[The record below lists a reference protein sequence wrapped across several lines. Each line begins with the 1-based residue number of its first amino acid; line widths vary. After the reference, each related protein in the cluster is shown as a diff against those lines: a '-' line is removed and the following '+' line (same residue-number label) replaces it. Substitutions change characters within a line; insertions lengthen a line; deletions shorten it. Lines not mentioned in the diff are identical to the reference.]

1 MAQRSFA
8 ELSLS
13 RVGYTSTEMFGHQL
27 VAVAEAKN
35 GLREVEDFWIEGR
48 HVLSKDRS
56 RSSRKDDAL
65 GSLKVVCVNRGW
77 KDFGVDSK
85 VPDSLGNQVGVLA
98 SKIKNCQKVVIGHLP
113 FLVKQDISSRLVD
126 NR

>member
-1 MAQRSFA
+1 
-8 ELSLS
+8 
-13 RVGYTSTEMFGHQL
+13 
-27 VAVAEAKN
+27 
-35 GLREVEDFWIEGR
+35 
-48 HVLSKDRS
+48 
-56 RSSRKDDAL
+56 
-65 GSLKVVCVNRGW
+65 W
-77 KDFGVDSK
+77 KDFGIDPE